1 MRSRRFVVF
10 LAALLLSPAATMA
23 VEPARPRGS
32 MPGPQ
37 SPSLQ
42 APGLQA
48 AEMSFGVFTLGGKA
62 FDIDMQLA
70 READGLKVVS
80 GVRSTGPAN
89 LLLRFRMESELR
101 LAFGPGGNVS
111 PLRYAS
117 YSDGSFSRRTIVM
130 IWGPDGLPQTSVEPA
145 AAADDRDPVLP
156 EQTRNTFDPTTALLA
171 RALAQETAAPCTGSD
186 QIFDGRRRYNLHYQP
201 AGMEVLPAYQ
211 RSAYAGLALKCLL
224 RFEPI
229 AGYSRKY
236 MENTRKLEDE
246 TTEMWLAR
254 PSGQPIWLPVRLR
267 SAWMLG
273 ELGGHIQSASINGRE
288 VLKPVDPVAPPAPPN
303 IAP

>member
-1 MRSRRFVVF
+1 MRSHSLVLLG
-10 LAALLLSPAATMA
+10 LAILLLPATALA
-23 VEPARPRGS
+23 LERQRPRGVGGTL
-32 MPGPQ
+32 PA
-37 SPSLQ
+37 LQ
-42 APGLQA
+42 T
-48 AEMSFGVFTLGGKA
+48 AELRFGVFTLGAKA
-62 FDIDMQLA
+62 FDVDMQLA
-70 READGLKVVS
+70 READGMKVVS

-101 LAFGPGGNVS
+101 LGFGPEGKVS

-117 YSDGSFSRRTIVM
+117 HSDGSFSRRTILM
-130 IWGPDGLPQTSVEPA
+130 IWGPDGLPQASVEPA

-171 RALAQETAAPCTGSD
+171 RALAQEAAAPCTGTD

-201 AGMEVLPAYQ
+201 AGMENIPAYQ
-211 RSAYAGLALKCLL
+211 RSAYAGAAMKCQL

-236 MENTRKLEDE
+236 MDNTRKLEDE
-246 TTEMWLAR
+246 VTEMWVAR
-254 PSGQPIWLPVRLR
+254 LPGQPVWLPVRLR

-273 ELGGHIQSASINGRE
+273 DLDGHIQSASINGRE
-288 VLKPVDPVAPPAPPN
+288 VLKPVDLTPPPAPPN